1 MSSRLTVSEPNAGRW
16 LGLVVDA
23 LQLDLSVP
31 VTWLEAAACN
41 GQHVPPFST
50 AFPAVIVKLDSS
62 QLVQMQTLLQEFYP
76 AGHLLRLVIDLDQKG
91 PSVLELKLADLGSC
105 RAGETNALY
114 VPAISADAS
123 FDAFQEVIA
132 HLRAP
137 DGCPWDRKQT
147 HLSLRSSLLSE
158 VYEVLD
164 ALDSND
170 IPALQEELGD
180 LLLQIVMHAQ
190 IAREAGMFSMVDVL
204 QGISRKLVHRH
215 PHVFGEVKVEGAENV
230 LALWEEIKA
239 GERKQN
245 GQQEE
250 KGMLDG
256 VPAAYPSLAQAQE
269 YQERVARV
277 GFDWD
282 QIEAVWD
289 KVFEELTE
297 LQQAQDPAERS
308 AEMGDI
314 LFALVNLARWLKI
327 DAESVL
333 RQTNQRFR
341 RRFRHVETRALEEG
355 RTLAEMTLAEMDVFW
370 DEAKRLE
377 KE

>member
-1 MSSRLTVSEPNAGRW
+1 MSSTYPVSETSAGRW
-16 LGLVVDA
+16 MSLVADVLEIDLA
-23 LQLDLSVP
+23 LP
-31 VTWLEAAACN
+31 VTWLGAEACE
-41 GQHVPPFST
+41 GFHTPPFSAAQT
-50 AFPAVIVKLDSS
+50 TVILNLAEEKVAQIQKL
-62 QLVQMQTLLQEFYP
+62 LLEFYP
-76 AGHLLRLVIDLDQKG
+76 PDHPLRVIIDPGEEEQA
-91 PSVLELKLADLGSC
+91 VVVLKLADLAASQ
-105 RAGETNALY
+105 AGKNNVLY

-123 FDAFQEVIA
+123 FDSFQEVIA

-164 ALDSND
+164 ALDANN

-190 IAREAGMFSMVDVL
+190 IARENRIFSMIDVV

-256 VPAAYPSLAQAQE
+256 VPKAYPSLAQAQE
-269 YQERVARV
+269 IQERVARV

-282 QIEAVWD
+282 QIAHVWD
-289 KVFEELTE
+289 KVFEELKE
-297 LQQAQDPAERS
+297 LQQANGAEERN
-308 AEMGDI
+308 AELGDL
-314 LFALVNLARWLKI
+314 LFAMVNLARWLKI
-327 DAESVL
+327 DAESAL

-341 RRFRHVETRALEEG
+341 RRFRHVEKRAMEEG
-355 RTLAEMTLAEMDVFW
+355 RSLAEMTLAEMDVFW

-377 KE
+377 KQ